1 MGTLHGVKLPP
12 ESRDRR
18 VQMTMLLLRSIQG
31 IIYPDDDAPLHV
43 VGENAI
49 DSSAALA
56 LGPSSAQ
63 GLPDFVNTQAI
74 NARALCQALAYPFMQ
89 AAIAQ
94 LFHNCPGAPQM
105 VLVNPGEHLIPTG
118 KASFADVK
126 ETVAKKFSGLLIQM
140 PGPGKRQ
147 RKFRS
152 PEFPISRTS

>member
-63 GLPDFVNTQAI
+63 GLPDFVNTQVRRRMK
-74 NARALCQALAYPFMQ
+74 NELNFPPNFEGL
-89 AAIAQ
+89 
-94 LFHNCPGAPQM
+94 
-105 VLVNPGEHLIPTG
+105 VLGCTD
-118 KASFADVK
+118 ADFCK
-126 ETVAKKFSGLLIQM
+126 
-140 PGPGKRQ
+140 
-147 RKFRS
+147 
-152 PEFPISRTS
+152 